1 MMTEPRQA
9 PFHRRVVVWSLV
21 TAVLLLAAAPAV
33 RAASTVRVDDSGTI
47 VNQPVVAMR
56 WRKPVPSRAQDN
68 NVDAEIRV
76 ALRLNMAP
84 FQNQPVRLFMGLAPV
99 TGDPVSASWRTQGRL
114 LPGTVR
120 SGGRTLIFNGIA
132 SSARIEET
140 IDMTLTTDGRNL
152 ATTQTLQFYFEV
164 DLP

>member
-1 MMTEPRQA
+1 MMIPLRLA
-9 PFHRRVVVWSLV
+9 LSPCRAVVWSLA
-21 TAVLLLAAAPAV
+21 TAALLIAAQPAAQ
-33 RAASTVRVDDSGTI
+33 AASTVRVDDSGTI
-47 VNQPVVAMR
+47 VDQPVVAMR

-76 ALRLNMAP
+76 ALRLNMAA
-84 FQNQPVRLFMGLAPV
+84 FLNQPVRLFMGLAPV

-120 SGGRTLIFNGIA
+120 SGGRTLIFNGVA
-132 SSARIEET
+132 SSARLEET

>member
-1 MMTEPRQA
+1 MTGSRLSELS
-9 PFHRRVVVWSLV
+9 RRVVVRPL
-21 TAVLLLAAAPAV
+21 AMAALLAAAPAV
-33 RAASTVRVDDSGTI
+33 HAASTIRVDDAGTI

-68 NVDAEIRV
+68 KVDADIRV

-84 FQNQPVRLFMGLAPV
+84 FRNQQVRLFMGLAPV
-99 TGDPVSASWRTQGRL
+99 TGDPVSARWRTQGRL

-120 SGGRTLIFNGIA
+120 SGGRTLIFNGVA

-152 ATTQTLQFYFEV
+152 ADTQTLQFYFEV

>member
-1 MMTEPRQA
+1 MTKSRQA
-9 PFHRRVVVWSLV
+9 ALHRQVVVWSMV
-21 TAVLLLAAAPAV
+21 TAALLAAAPAV

-84 FQNQPVRLFMGLAPV
+84 FLNQPVRLFMGLAPV

-120 SGGRTLIFNGIA
+120 SGGRTLIFNGVA
-132 SSARIEET
+132 SGARIEET

-152 ATTQTLQFYFEV
+152 ATTQTLQFFFEV

>member
-1 MMTEPRQA
+1 MTGSPRIGA
-9 PFHRRVVVWSLV
+9 RRRVLAALA
-21 TAVLLLAAAPAV
+21 TAALLLPAAPAA

-47 VNQPVVAMR
+47 VNQPVVPMR
-56 WRKPVPSRAQDN
+56 WRKPAPSRAQDN
-68 NVDAEIRV
+68 NVDGAVRV

-84 FQNQPVRLFMGLAPV
+84 FLNQQVRLFMGLAPV

-120 SGGRTLIFNGIA
+120 SGGRTLIFNGVA

-140 IDMTLTTDGRNL
+140 IDMTLSTDGRNM
-152 ATTQTLQFYFEV
+152 ADIQTLQFFFEV

>member
-1 MMTEPRQA
+1 MTMSPPAARDRMA
-9 PFHRRVVVWSLV
+9 FAWSLAV
-21 TAVLLLAAAPAV
+21 TTLLLISTPAV
-33 RAASTVRVDDSGTI
+33 RAASTIRVDDSGTV

-56 WRKPVPSRAQDN
+56 WRKPVPSRAQDH

-84 FQNQPVRLFMGLAPV
+84 LLNQQVRLFMGLAPV
-99 TGDPVSASWRTQGRL
+99 NADPVIATWRTQGRL

-140 IDMTLTTDGRNL
+140 IDVTLTTDGRNL
-152 ATTQTLQFYFEV
+152 ATTQTLQFYFEA

>member
-1 MMTEPRQA
+1 MMTAPRQA
-9 PFHRRVVVWSLV
+9 PLHRRAVAWSLV
-21 TAVLLLAAAPAV
+21 TAALLTAAPAV

-84 FQNQPVRLFMGLAPV
+84 FLNQPVRLFMGLAPV
-99 TGDPVSASWRTQGRL
+99 TGDPVSATWRTQGRL
-114 LPGTVR
+114 LPGTGRQQRAARRDDRHDADHRRAQPGHRPDPAVLFR
-120 SGGRTLIFNGIA
+120 S
-132 SSARIEET
+132 
-140 IDMTLTTDGRNL
+140 
-152 ATTQTLQFYFEV
+152 
-164 DLP
+164 

>member
-1 MMTEPRQA
+1 MTASRHTSH
-9 PFHRRVVVWSLV
+9 HRRAVVWFMM
-21 TAVLLLAAAPAV
+21 AAILLPGAIPAV

-68 NVDAEIRV
+68 NVDAEVRV

-84 FQNQPVRLFMGLAPV
+84 FLNQQVRLFMGLAPV
-99 TGDPVSASWRTQGRL
+99 NADPVVASWRTQGRL

-120 SGGRTLIFNGIA
+120 SGGRTLIFNGIVTG
-132 SSARIEET
+132 ARMEET
-140 IDMTLTTDGRNL
+140 IDVTLTTDGRNL
-152 ATTQTLQFYFEV
+152 AGTHTLQFYFEV

>member
-1 MMTEPRQA
+1 MTEQRHA
-9 PFHRRVVVWSLV
+9 ASRLRCMMGALV
-21 TAVLLLAAAPAV
+21 AATLLAGAPAGH
-33 RAASTVRVDDSGTI
+33 AASTVRVDDAGTI
-47 VNQPVVAMR
+47 VSQPVVAMR

-68 NVDAEIRV
+68 NVDAQISV

-84 FQNQPVRLFMGLAPV
+84 FLNQPVRLFMGLAPV

-132 SSARIEET
+132 GSARIEET

-152 ATTQTLQFYFEV
+152 ATTQTLQFFFEV

>member
-1 MMTEPRQA
+1 MTMSRQA
-9 PFHRRVVVWSLV
+9 ALHRQVVVWSMV
-21 TAVLLLAAAPAV
+21 TAALLAGAPAV

-68 NVDAEIRV
+68 NVDAENRV

-84 FQNQPVRLFMGLAPV
+84 FLNQSVRLYMGLAPV
-99 TGDPVSASWRTQGRL
+99 TGDPVSATWRTQGRL

-120 SGGRTLIFNGIA
+120 SGGRTLIFNGVA
-132 SSARIEET
+132 NSARIEET

-152 ATTQTLQFYFEV
+152 TTTQTLQFYFEV

>member
-1 MMTEPRQA
+1 MTAPRSTPLRLALGFA
-9 PFHRRVVVWSLV
+9 PVV
-21 TAVLLLAAAPAV
+21 AAMLLLLMPCAT
-33 RAASTVRVDDSGTI
+33 RAASTVRVDDSGTV

-56 WRKPVPSRAQDN
+56 WRKPVPSRAHDN
-68 NVDAEIRV
+68 NVDAELRV

-84 FQNQPVRLFMGLAPV
+84 FQNQAVRLYMGLAPV
-99 TGDPVSASWRTQGRL
+99 IADPVVATWRTQGRL

-120 SGGRTLIFNGIA
+120 SGGRTLVFNGVV

-140 IDMTLTTDGRNL
+140 IDLTLTTDGRNL
-152 ATTQTLQFYFEV
+152 AAAQTLQFYFEV

>member
-1 MMTEPRQA
+1 MTA
-9 PFHRRVVVWSLV
+9 
-21 TAVLLLAAAPAV
+21 AMLLLAAIPAV
-33 RAASTVRVDDSGTI
+33 RAASTVRVDDSGTV

-56 WRKPVPSRAQDN
+56 WRKPVPSRAQDH

-99 TGDPVSASWRTQGRL
+99 HADPVVASWRTQGRL

-120 SGGRTLIFNGIA
+120 SGGRTLIFNGIVT
-132 SSARIEET
+132 SARIEET
-140 IDMTLTTDGRNL
+140 IDLTLTTDGRNL
-152 ATTQTLQFYFEV
+152 AETQTLQFYFEV

>member
-1 MMTEPRQA
+1 MTHHSA
-9 PFHRRVVVWSLV
+9 VLSFIAAA
-21 TAVLLLAAAPAV
+21 AVLLAATPGAQ
-33 RAASTVRVDDSGTI
+33 AASTVRVDDSGTV

-56 WRKPVPSRAQDN
+56 WRKPAPSRAQDH
-68 NVDAEIRV
+68 NVDADIRV
-76 ALRLNMAP
+76 ALRLNMVQ
-84 FQNQPVRLFMGLAPV
+84 FLNQPVRLFMGLAPV

-120 SGGRTLIFNGIA
+120 SGGRTLIYNGLVTG
-132 SSARIEET
+132 SRIEET
-140 IDMTLTTDGRNL
+140 IDVTLTTDGRNL